1 MDPIKKTTIVKKELK
16 VKAPA
21 PPNSPTEPELESEP
35 VEPTDNEI
43 QALKLAKSGKPKESG
58 RRGGSSENLAKG
70 REVLQAKWAK
80 IREDK
85 QKAIDDAIVKRI
97 AQDRLKKAKIAK
109 DFGIVEEA
117 EPEPEPESESEEE
130 VVVIKKKKAPPKV
143 VEAPAPKP
151 KKKIVRYVEESES
164 ESEPEVVYVPR
175 KKTKAIVDTPRPQI
189 IFY

>member
-21 PPNSPTEPELESEP
+21 PPNPPTEPELESES

-43 QALKLAKSGKPKESG
+43 QALKLAKSGRPKESG

-117 EPEPEPESESEEE
+117 EPEPESEEE
-130 VVVIKKKKAPPKV
+130 VVVMKKKKAPPKV

-175 KKTKAIVDTPRPQI
+175 KKTPAVVDTPRPQI